1 MIIAEMDIGKELLH
15 HIADHPWPG
24 FNFHLFGMEVTWMS
38 SAISAMLI
46 AGALLLLV
54 LLPMTRRWPAI
65 PRGGRGF
72 VELLVVF
79 VRDIIA
85 RPALGDK
92 KAYAFLPY
100 LTTMFFFLLAMNL
113 LGMVPLPATVKALG
127 LRDYGIGGSATG
139 VLTTC
144 GGLAALTLLLILGM
158 GWRTAAL
165 HTHHHRHWPL
175 VVCIP
180 LSPVLWVMSLAPKI
194 PGPVGKILALPLA
207 LLELQGALI
216 KCFVLMVRLFAN
228 MMAGHALLAVLTL
241 FAVSTGENAIRQ
253 SLLYGGVTA
262 VCVVGGAA
270 VCLMELLVAVLQAY
284 IFTFLTAV
292 FFSLY
297 VEPSH

>member
-1 MIIAEMDIGKELLH
+1 MAELDIGKELLH

-24 FNFHLFGMEVTWMS
+24 FQFHVFGMEITWMS
-38 SAISAMLI
+38 AAISAMLI
-46 AGALLLLV
+46 SAALLLV
-54 LLPMTRRWPAI
+54 TLLPMARRWPVV

-85 RPALGDK
+85 RPGVGEK
-92 KAYAFLPY
+92 KAYVFLPY
-100 LTTMFFFLLAMNL
+100 LTTLFFFLLTMNL
-113 LGMVPLPATVKALG
+113 LGMVPLPATLKAAGLG
-127 LRDYGIGGSATG
+127 DYGIGGSATG

-144 GGLAALTLLLILGM
+144 GGLATLTLLLILGM
-158 GWRTAAL
+158 GWRAAVL

-175 VVCIP
+175 IVCIP
-180 LSPVLWVMSLAPKI
+180 LAPVLWVMSLAPRI
-194 PGPVGKILALPLA
+194 PGPIGKVLALPLA

-228 MMAGHALLAVLTL
+228 MMAGHTLLAVLTL
-241 FAVSTGENAIRQ
+241 FAVSTGESALRT
-253 SLLYGGVTA
+253 SLMYSPVTA
-262 VCVVGGAA
+262 VCIVGGAA

-292 FFSLY
+292 FFGMY